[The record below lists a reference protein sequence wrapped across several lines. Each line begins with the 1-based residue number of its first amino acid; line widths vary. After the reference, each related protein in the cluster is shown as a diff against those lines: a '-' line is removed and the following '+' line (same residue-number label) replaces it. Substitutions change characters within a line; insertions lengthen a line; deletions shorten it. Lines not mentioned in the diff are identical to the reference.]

1 MLKILTNNCDRGS
14 INYIPA
20 RDLWLKRLYFSMLNG
35 SKYSCL
41 TIDFRNSG
49 PAKYRT
55 NVESNFEQ
63 FCYYPQKRKDKLFNK
78 FLAKG
83 TAQDN
88 ETTCFEIDSMVSASK
103 NSKTKFHK
111 AFDELESLVKSQGGS
126 NLSEQFN
133 KQNGRGRGKNRRRP
147 RFLS

>member
-1 MLKILTNNCDRGS
+1 MLKILTNNCDRGT

-55 NVESNFEQ
+55 NAESNFEQ

-88 ETTCFEIDSMVSASK
+88 ETNCFEIDNMVSASK

-126 NLSEQFN
+126 NLSEQFD
-133 KQNGRGRGKNRRRP
+133 KQNGRGTGKNGKRP